1 MYDEGGKRRK
11 KEKWERERNRRYEE
25 LRVDRSITRLDDSL
39 AAVIVVIGTR
49 HSSRAVAVSI
59 SSRNRGKCKIKE
71 DSARYVERLTMQR

>member
-1 MYDEGGKRRK
+1 MMKEEKGEKRRNG
-11 KEKWERERNRRYEE
+11 RERNRRYEE